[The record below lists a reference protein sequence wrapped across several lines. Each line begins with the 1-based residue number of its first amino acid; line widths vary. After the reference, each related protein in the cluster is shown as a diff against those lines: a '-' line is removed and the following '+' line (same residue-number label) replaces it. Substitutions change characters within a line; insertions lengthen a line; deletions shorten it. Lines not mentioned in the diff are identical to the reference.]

1 MIYKIWQFYC
11 LLPPILLTFLPSYV
25 ECCQMPSGNQSRLN
39 LNSCYTSCSS
49 HMLPSLIDLVVVVSG
64 SGGIGSD
71 SNSNMS
77 SSSCSYIIIIIII
90 SLLLLLLFLSLVTGL
105 FFLVPFLN
113 QWWSPLLGLQVS
125 DCSTFRTMCDVP
137 SIAVFCTESIES
149 FPGMASKFFLKPTVT
164 IPVAPIITGIIVH
177 DLIIIVVVVVVVTDL
192 NRTSQHLSARK
203 PSPIPDCLWD

>member
-1 MIYKIWQFYC
+1 
-11 LLPPILLTFLPSYV
+11 
-25 ECCQMPSGNQSRLN
+25 MPSGNQSRLN

-90 SLLLLLLFLSLVTGL
+90 IISLLLLLLFLSLVTGL

-113 QWWSPLLGLQVS
+113 QW
-125 DCSTFRTMCDVP
+125 
-137 SIAVFCTESIES
+137 
-149 FPGMASKFFLKPTVT
+149 
-164 IPVAPIITGIIVH
+164 
-177 DLIIIVVVVVVVTDL
+177 
-192 NRTSQHLSARK
+192 
-203 PSPIPDCLWD
+203 